1 MKKIST
7 LSVALLAAASMS
19 AQTAKTEITLGT
31 WSPWDAATATVNGN
45 TLTMSAAWAGA
56 GNWLA
61 NGTECADWS
70 DGDYLELDVSNC
82 TGNFNAA
89 IQYNDRKTFDDKGNP
104 TVVKELTTT
113 GTLSDGDKVCY
124 IKLNENYSDKVVNI
138 WLQSTTATASVTV
151 DKAYLVS
158 EEEYQ
163 AYLAEKSKG
172 EQVAWEGS
180 SNFGTSWDGSLA
192 VQISAGKFAST
203 KSGATFTFY
212 YDCNSDA
219 DYSQIGIC
227 DGSWN
232 TLSSAKD
239 ADPQWGTINVGGTT
253 SYTTTLSDDDIKTI
267 QSGGM
272 VIKGYNATLTKVT
285 FTNPTTDGI
294 NSVQTTKKVNEGA
307 TYNLAGQRVGKTFR
321 GMVIRN
327 GKKYIQK

>member
-7 LSVALLAAASMS
+7 LFVALLVAASMS
-19 AQTAKTEITLGT
+19 AKTEITLGT
-31 WSPWDAATATVNGN
+31 WSPWDATTTTVNGN

-82 TGNFNAA
+82 TGSFNVA
-89 IQYNDRKTFDDKGNP
+89 IEYNDGKTVDDNGNS
-104 TVVKELTTT
+104 TKVDALTTK
-113 GTLSDGDKVCY
+113 GSIASGDKVAF
-124 IKLNENYSDKVVNI
+124 IKLNQDHCDKVVNI
-138 WLQSTTATASVTV
+138 WLQSTAANISVTV
-151 DKAYLVS
+151 DKAYLVT
-158 EEEYQ
+158 EDEFQDYIDQ
-163 AYLAEKSKG
+163 KAKG
-172 EQVAWEGS
+172 EQVVWEGS

-192 VQISAGKFAST
+192 VQISADKFAYA

-294 NSVQTTKKVNEGA
+294 SSVQTTKKVNEGA
-307 TYNLAGQRVGKTFR
+307 TFNLTGQRVGKTFR

>member
-7 LSVALLAAASMS
+7 LFVALLAAASMS
-19 AQTAKTEITLGT
+19 AKPEITLGA
-31 WSPWDAATATVNGN
+31 WSPWGATTTVDGN

-56 GNWLA
+56 GNWQA
-61 NGTECADWS
+61 NDGKCADWS
-70 DGDYLELDVSNC
+70 EGDYLELDVSNC
-82 TGNFNAA
+82 TGNFKVA
-89 IQYNDRKTFDDKGNP
+89 IEYNDGKTVDDKGNP
-104 TVVKELTTT
+104 AKVEELTTY
-113 GTLSDGDKVCY
+113 GSLSEGDKVCY
-124 IKLNENYSDKVVNI
+124 VKLNEGHSDKVI
-138 WLQSTTATASVTV
+138 QFWLQSTTATASVTV

>member
-7 LSVALLAAASMS
+7 LFVALLAAASMS
-19 AQTAKTEITLGT
+19 AKTEITLGT
-31 WSPWDAATATVNGN
+31 WSPWDDTTTTVNGN
-45 TLTMSAAWAGA
+45 TLTMSAAWKGA
-56 GNWLA
+56 GNWQA
-61 NGTECADWS
+61 NDGKCADWS
-70 DGDYLELDVSNC
+70 EGDYLELDVSNC
-82 TGNFNAA
+82 KGNFKVA
-89 IQYNDRKTFDDKGNP
+89 IEYNDGKTVDDKGNP
-104 TVVKELTTT
+104 TKVEELTTY
-113 GTLSDGDKVCY
+113 GSLSEGDKVCY
-124 IKLNENYSDKVVNI
+124 VKLNEDHSDKVI
-138 WLQSTTATASVTV
+138 QFWLQSTTATASVTV
-151 DKAYLVS
+151 DKAFLVS
-158 EEEYQ
+158 EEEYK

>member
-7 LSVALLAAASMS
+7 LFVALLAAASMS
-19 AQTAKTEITLGT
+19 AKTEITLGT
-31 WSPWDAATATVNGN
+31 WSPWNAATATVNGN
-45 TLTMSAAWAGA
+45 TLTMSDTWAGA

-70 DGDYLELDVSNC
+70 EGDYLELDVSNC
-82 TGNFNAA
+82 KGNLKAA
-89 IQYNDRKTFDDKGNP
+89 IQYNDGKTFDDKGNP
-104 TVVKELTTT
+104 TVDEELTTT

-307 TYNLAGQRVGKTFR
+307 TFNLAGQRVGKTFR